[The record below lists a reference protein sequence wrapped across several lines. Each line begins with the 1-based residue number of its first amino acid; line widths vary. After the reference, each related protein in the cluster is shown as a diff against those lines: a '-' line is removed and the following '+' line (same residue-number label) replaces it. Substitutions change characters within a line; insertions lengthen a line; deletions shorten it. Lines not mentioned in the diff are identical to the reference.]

1 MVDGGTSWVEINN
14 RIPWDERIGVFG
26 LAVAI
31 SQPKENRY
39 LNGGKG

>member
-1 MVDGGTSWVEINN
+1 MEINN
-14 RIPWDERIGVFG
+14 GIPWNERIGVFG

-39 LNGGKG
+39 LDSGKG